1 MRRKAVK
8 EGKKRHQDTSKSRKD
23 APRKRLNSK
32 VSRGQR
38 EHSVKFK
45 VEPPPIPNRPLGNR
59 ACCCRIGK

>member
-1 MRRKAVK
+1 MRRKTVK
-8 EGKKRHQDTSKSRKD
+8 ECKNRHQDGLKSSQD
-23 APRKRLNSK
+23 SPRKRINGE

-59 ACCCRIGK
+59 ACCCRIGR

>member
-1 MRRKAVK
+1 MRRKAPK
-8 EGKKRHQDTSKSRKD
+8 ECKNRPQDGLKSSQDR
-23 APRKRLNSK
+23 PRKRLGGN

-45 VEPPPIPNRPLGNR
+45 VEPPPIPDRPLGNR

>member
-8 EGKKRHQDTSKSRKD
+8 ECKKRHQDGLKLSQDR
-23 APRKRLNSK
+23 PRKRLVGK
-32 VSRGQR
+32 VSRGQL
-38 EHSVKFK
+38 EHGVKFK

>member
-8 EGKKRHQDTSKSRKD
+8 EGKKRLQDASESIQD
-23 APRKRLNSK
+23 SPRKRLGGK
-32 VSRGQR
+32 ASRGQP

-45 VEPPPIPNRPLGNR
+45 IEPLPIPDRPLGNR